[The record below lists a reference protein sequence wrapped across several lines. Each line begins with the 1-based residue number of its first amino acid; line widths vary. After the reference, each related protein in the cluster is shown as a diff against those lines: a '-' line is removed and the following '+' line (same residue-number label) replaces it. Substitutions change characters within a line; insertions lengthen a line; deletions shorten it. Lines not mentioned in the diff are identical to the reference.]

1 MGAEMAQFWE
11 RCPPNTENQN
21 RLLNASQLSVP
32 LWKSCYSVLLYFL
45 LVSGKPS
52 IQKRSQKPGV
62 NRKFQFFVYS
72 PDVDRECEA
81 LKVCCMLYVVCCAIS
96 LERSRS

>member
-1 MGAEMAQFWE
+1 M
-11 RCPPNTENQN
+11 
-21 RLLNASQLSVP
+21 
-32 LWKSCYSVLLYFL
+32 LLYFL

-81 LKVCCMLYVVCCAIS
+81 LKVCCMLYVVCCMLCHFLRKESQLKKDLSGCHVCETKIS
-96 LERSRS
+96 PQQ

>member
-1 MGAEMAQFWE
+1 M
-11 RCPPNTENQN
+11 
-21 RLLNASQLSVP
+21 
-32 LWKSCYSVLLYFL
+32 LLYFL

-81 LKVCCMLYVVCCAIS
+81 LKVYCMLCHFLRKESQLKKDLSGCHVCETKIS
-96 LERSRS
+96 PQQ